1 MTKKNLLSQ
10 AAAAMGRKGGPIGG
24 RAKVPKG
31 FAKMDEVRRQ
41 TAREKSLE
49 TRRRNRDAKK
59 QKEESPKASS

>member
-24 RAKVPKG
+24 RVRVPKG
-31 FAKMDEVRRQ
+31 FAKMDEGRRQ
-41 TAREKSLE
+41 AAMEKSLE

-59 QKEESPKASS
+59 QKGGEPEASS